1 MPPTRRTLRLF
12 PALVPALVALC
23 LLTSCASESPTLGHG
38 TVVSDTD
45 TLQFQAVPGKA
56 HSAHLHALSLDT
68 VLWDERCARID
79 PSDIPQVQDMPH
91 AAFWNDHFWS
101 WAVDRMEDHLLGY
114 ECEPTYEEWLEEAK
128 RTQCNGREWVGVNT
142 CEEQIAWCESVSLEE
157 GRSWYEYIANPQYT
171 ADFNTHFTA
180 THDSDGIL
188 SLEHRDWM
196 GQYRH
201 WCRIQATTI
210 HTPSGLEVPTEW
222 AYTGIDRST
231 WWHAIRKQF
240 QWEYHLP
247 DSSKA
252 DLEMHRGIYAP
263 SEVVDYDFFLSEDSV
278 YSLVSLYEAGGSFEH
293 AIPIRAWE
301 PDALNAYMEESRVG
315 PATVSTITRDPWV
328 DSSRCFHMY
337 TDRVPELQPH
347 GRFAMANRDIR
358 QFRRSIIG
366 SQDHCCRDDPAEG
379 FDCEEEGYYHQRS
392 SVDFSV
398 RQVDENVI
406 SIMMYATK
414 NWGGSATGF
423 HPQPIVVSA
432 KTGLKLP
439 LPDALSDVSM
449 VDLAAAMKQE
459 FIDGDAC
466 DGGLEQWSQGHEQL
480 RGWYFADLKKGHPFV
495 VKDGEWH
502 WVKVGHPRHCNAGHR
517 LWTIP
522 TGVAFE
528 P

>member
-1 MPPTRRTLRLF
+1 MSCNRHTLRPF
-12 PALVPALVALC
+12 PALVAMC
-23 LLTSCASESPTLGHG
+23 LLASCASEGQTLGKG
-38 TVVSDTD
+38 FLVSDTD
-45 TLQFQAVPGKA
+45 TLQVHPVPGRV
-56 HSAHLHALSLDT
+56 HSAHLHSLSLDT
-68 VLWDERCARID
+68 IKWEERCARID

-91 AAFWNDHFWS
+91 AAFWNDHFWN
-101 WAVDRMEDHLLGY
+101 WAVNRMEDHLSDY

-128 RTQCNGREWVGVNT
+128 RTQCNGREWVGTYT

-157 GRSWYEYIANPQYT
+157 GRSWYRYIANPQYT

-180 THDSDGIL
+180 THDSAGIL

-201 WCRIQATTI
+201 WCRVQATTI
-210 HTPSGLEVPTEW
+210 HTSTGLEVPTEW
-222 AYTGIDRST
+222 AYAGIDRST

-278 YSLVSLYEAGGSFEH
+278 YSLVSLYATGGSFEH

-301 PDALNAYMEESRVG
+301 PDALHAYMEQSRVG
-315 PATVSTITRDPWV
+315 TATIFTIKRDPWNNA
-328 DSSRCFHMY
+328 SRCFHM
-337 TDRVPELQPH
+337 DIDQVPELRPH

-358 QFRRSIIG
+358 QFRRSMIG
-366 SQDHCCRDDPAEG
+366 SKDHCCRNNPAEG
-379 FDCEEEGYYHQRS
+379 INCEEEGYYHETTRITFDEQQMNEDVV
-392 SVDFSV
+392 SVL
-398 RQVDENVI
+398 
-406 SIMMYATK
+406 MYATK
-414 NWGGSATGF
+414 NWGGSMASWF
-423 HPQPIVVSA
+423 LHPISVSA

-449 VDLAAAMKQE
+449 VDLSTAMKQE
-459 FIDGDAC
+459 FIDGEAC
-466 DGGLEQWSQGHEQL
+466 DGGLQEWSQDLDQL
-480 RGWYFADLKKGHPFV
+480 RGWYFADLKKGQPFL
-495 VKDGEWH
+495 VKNGEWH
-502 WVKVGHPRHCNAGHR
+502 WVKVGHPRHCNAGHQ